1 MTTNKFL
8 NQELT
13 LSIKKTNYGH
23 WRLIVDLLE
32 DRYTSLTTDSLL
44 IDSINSDEDELTRYG
59 THQDCIDKAVKY
71 VLDCNEINY

>member
-13 LSIKKTNYGH
+13 LSVKKTNYGYY
-23 WRLIVDLLE
+23 RLIVDALE
-32 DRYTSLTTDSLL
+32 DRYTSLTNDKVLIS
-44 IDSINSDEDELTRYG
+44 IDSTGDNIT
-59 THQDCIDKAVKY
+59 THQDYIDNAVKY